1 MTWRARFVAMLALVT
16 LPASLAHAGLRSPQV
31 PVSGTALATFFASQG
46 QVINVNADQLDM
58 QRMTWSANGTQ
69 VDMFGPVAATFG
81 IYNAALSAPPLYL
94 VAPGQVTNGWIAV
107 MSFRTAPVRV
117 VVNLFDASSSLVGT
131 TTYLGADRTDLGVYA
146 SSAGGLFYSQD
157 ERNPGGLPRILAY
170 AGTGV
175 RAGSVWF
182 VCETSEGPGGDFA
195 DAMWLAGVAPS
206 PVPVVRTDWG
216 RLKQLFR

>member
-46 QVINVNADQLDM
+46 QVINVT
-58 QRMTWSANGTQ
+58 RISSTCSWSADGTQ
-69 VDMFGPVAATFG
+69 VDMFGPVEATFG
-81 IYNAALSAPPLYL
+81 IYNAALAVPPLYL
-94 VAPGQVTNGWIAV
+94 VAPGQATSGWFVV

-146 SSAGGLFYSQD
+146 SSAGGTFYSQD
-157 ERNPGGLPRILAY
+157 ERNPGGLARILAY

-175 RAGSVWF
+175 RAGSIWF